1 MDKSFLILISKLKRS
16 KIISAQQYKTIRG
29 QFYSGD
35 TEGAE
40 KGLHKIVKKYYRGKE
55 LVAK

>member
-1 MDKSFLILISKLKRS
+1 MDRSFLILLSKLKQS
-16 KIISAQQYKTIRG
+16 KIISVQQYKTIRG

-40 KGLHKIVKKYYRGKE
+40 KGLKEIVKKYYSDKE
-55 LVAK
+55 LAAR